1 MLICNYDF
9 SNKIEM
15 KLEKNLF
22 KDYLYHTAAL
32 KEESKIDKDPI
43 FKLLFS
49 IREIKDVS
57 NLPNF
62 TKYLYLSA
70 EKVDEVLY
78 ELQETI
84 EVDNQL
90 KDKDL
95 SFYFYLLLLIMHNP
109 DIINYVYHFNFIK
122 EINNWKKNK
131 NNYILNIIIS
141 KIVLILI
148 YNFKGFDEYDE
159 IEHHEEIV
167 NLERENREIINS
179 NIKYIEDI
187 NLNFIRKYIIDNNID
202 QIYIEIIIQLIK
214 NDKLSNYEF
223 SYNIISQL
231 NFEKID
237 LNEYMLVKLSN
248 VLNSNEK
255 NVIKYIIDNYNDLL
269 DSKIVNFHYIL
280 LKYII
285 KSSIYIYQISFL
297 LKIHKNIIKI
307 INSNSYEL
315 ITIELKDQ
323 DTERLAY
330 ILEKYSDLYYYFK
343 KFLDLKLVI
352 NEEKKYNNEFA
363 LEEKNKINNLN
374 KEVNNYSSD
383 STIDKIKENEYENEI
398 DIQNRLFNSIFLL
411 HTNEKGKEPYIII
424 DKILL
429 GKDQIEIQENYLND
443 INESNENENYKR
455 FLSFWAEFKNKI
467 KNEFLYNYCLKLKLQ
482 FATKENNIIINKNS
496 IYNISCTYTFYNPID
511 KSKKTFKDDNILI
524 NNTYSLQ
531 EGFLYMIREIN
542 NELFGSLEYE
552 FNEKSQKI
560 LSEQNNNNIISKLN
574 IIQPQQNNNYTII
587 NHNYIDN
594 NNNKT
599 DHNHNPLNNIFIKDK
614 NNCSTK
620 PSTDFDIFNI
630 EAEEEE
636 IIAPIEVINN
646 NDNLVDFFMELSNGY
661 FISYGKNNKLI
672 GYDYKYNSHEIENLY
687 ECIFNISEKQ
697 SDNLN
702 IIEIIVC
709 CVNNIY
715 LIYLHKSNCQF
726 NFMKKYQISNMN
738 YFLCYELKKD
748 HYIVAEES
756 STIYCEDIFI
766 DQNSKSKSSN
776 YKVINIDA
784 FRSGI
789 KINDNMIALTSNSVI
804 PHGQDNLSLYNI
816 ETQKTIKI
824 FGYSYIYGTNGLSLM
839 NIKGKQ
845 ILLCAC
851 KKYFPEQ
858 KNGIV
863 IIDLSTMNNEKI
875 SKTFF
880 DTNNIEVNCFCPI
893 LDIKNKNMD
902 KCAIENNE
910 YKETEYFFVGGF
922 DEEKG
927 EGIIQLYK
935 AFYNIEEYRIS
946 IEYLQDIEFKSNNI
960 FKDEGS
966 ITCIKQ
972 SKINGNI
979 LANCSNGYIYLFS
992 KPNIKYYL
1000 EEIETEMN

>member
-1 MLICNYDF
+1 
-9 SNKIEM
+9 M
-15 KLEKNLF
+15 KLEKNHF
-22 KDYLYHTAAL
+22 KDYLYHTIAL
-32 KEESKIDKDPI
+32 KEESKIDNDPI
-43 FKLLFS
+43 FKILFK
-49 IREIKDVS
+49 ITEIKGVQ
-57 NLPNF
+57 NLPGF

-70 EKVDEVLY
+70 EKVNDVLY
-78 ELQETI
+78 ESEETI
-84 EVDNQL
+84 NVDNQL

-95 SFYFYLLLLIMHNP
+95 SFYFYLFLLIMHNP

-122 EINNWKKNK
+122 EINNWKNNN
-131 NNYILNIIIS
+131 NNYILNIIKS
-141 KIVLILI
+141 KIILTLIS
-148 YNFKGFDEYDE
+148 NFKGFDEYDE
-159 IEHHEEIV
+159 NDHHEEIAKM
-167 NLERENREIINS
+167 ERENREIINS

-187 NLNFIRKYIIDNNID
+187 NLNLTRKYIIDNNID

-214 NDKLSNYEF
+214 NDKLSDYEF
-223 SYNIISQL
+223 SSNIISQL

-237 LNEYMLVKLSN
+237 LNEKMLVKLSN

-255 NVIKYIIDNYNDLL
+255 NVVKYIIDNYNDLL
-269 DSKIVNFHYIL
+269 DTKIVNFHYIL

-285 KSSIYIYQISFL
+285 KSSIYIYQIPFL

-307 INSNSYEL
+307 INKNSYEL
-315 ITIELKDQ
+315 ITIEIKDQ
-323 DTERLAY
+323 NTERLVY

-352 NEEKKYNNEFA
+352 NEEKRNNNGFG
-363 LEEKNKINNLN
+363 LKEKNKINNLN
-374 KEVNNYSSD
+374 KEINNYSNN
-383 STIDKIKENEYENEI
+383 STTDKIKENEYENEK

-455 FLSFWAEFKNKI
+455 FLTFMKEFKNRI
-467 KNEFLYNYCLKLKLQ
+467 KNEFIYNYCLKLKLQ
-482 FATKENNIIINKNS
+482 FTTNENNVINNNS
-496 IYNISCTYTFYNPID
+496 IYNISCIYTFYNPIN
-511 KSKKTFKDDNILI
+511 KSKKSFKDDNILI
-524 NNTYSLQ
+524 KYTYSPS
-531 EGFLYMIREIN
+531 EGFLYMMEEIN
-542 NELFGSLEYE
+542 NELFRSLDYE
-552 FNEKSQKI
+552 FNENSQKI
-560 LSEQNNNNIISKLN
+560 LSEQNNNNIISKIN
-574 IIQPQQNNNYTII
+574 IIQTQQKNNYGAI

-594 NNNKT
+594 DNN
-599 DHNHNPLNNIFIKDK
+599 NHNPLNNIFIKDN

-630 EAEEEE
+630 EVEEEE
-636 IIAPIEVINN
+636 IIAPMGVINN

-661 FISYGKNNKLI
+661 YISYGKNNTLI
-672 GYDYKYNSHEIENLY
+672 GYDYNYNSHEIKNLY
-687 ECIFNISEKQ
+687 EYIFNISEKQ
-697 SDNLN
+697 SDNVN

-715 LIYLHKSNCQF
+715 LIYLHKNNCQF
-726 NFMKKYQISNMN
+726 IFLKKYQISDMH

-748 HYIVAEES
+748 HYIVAEER
-756 STIYCEDIFI
+756 STIYCENIFI
-766 DQNSKSKSSN
+766 DQNSNSKSSN
-776 YKVINIDA
+776 YKIINNNV

-789 KINDNMIALTSNSVI
+789 KINDNMIALASNNVI
-804 PHGQDNLSLYNI
+804 PHGQDNLLLYNI
-816 ETQKTIKI
+816 ETQKTTKI

-839 NIKGKQ
+839 NIKGKK

-851 KKYFPEQ
+851 KKYSPEQ

-863 IIDLSTMNNEKI
+863 IIDLSTKNNDNI
-875 SKTFF
+875 SETFF

-893 LDIKNKNMD
+893 LDITNKNKDNYAP
-902 KCAIENNE
+902 KNIEYE
-910 YKETEYFFVGGF
+910 ETEYFFVGGF

-935 AFYNIEEYRIS
+935 VSYDIEEDGIS
-946 IEYLQDIEFKSNNI
+946 IEYLQDIEFQSNNI
-960 FKDEGS
+960 FKGEGS

-992 KPNIKYYL
+992 KPNINYYL
-1000 EEIETEMN
+1000 EEIETQMNEI